1 MFLRSAIA
9 AFSMYSRIPMPGIVW
24 NERTTRYLLC
34 WFPAVGL
41 AISAAQFFL
50 LALLRWS
57 DTGAVLKGVLLA
69 ALPLLITG
77 GIHLDGFLDAVDAR
91 TSCAPW
97 EKKLEILKD
106 PHIGA
111 FAAIY
116 CGIYLLLSAGAWSEA
131 GLRAMRIMVYVFPL
145 ERAMSGYLALKLPD
159 ARAGGS
165 LAQLK
170 DSSPRKFAFDR
181 GGGMRR
187 RGTVCRMETGAGRAL
202 RDGDCNHLLP
212 AHGHAG
218 LWRRDRRPGRMVS
231 AGQRACG
238 AADAGHSGENGVKK
252 ESAR

>member
-9 AFSMYSRIPMPGIVW
+9 AFSMYSRIPMPRIVW

-50 LALLRWS
+50 LAFLRWS

-77 GIHLDGFLDAVDAR
+77 GIHLDGFLDTVDAR

-116 CGIYLLLSAGAWSEA
+116 CGIYLLLTAGAWSEA

-145 ERAMSGYLALKLPD
+145 ERAMSGFLALKLPD

-170 DSSPRKFAFDR
+170 DSSPRKYTKGLLLIEAA
-181 GGGMRR
+181 
-187 RGTVCRMETGAGRAL
+187 VCVVGVLFVEWKLGL
-202 RDGDCNHLLP
+202 
-212 AHGHAG
+212 AG
-218 LWRRDRRPGRMVS
+218 LCAMAIVTIYYRRMAMRDFGGVTGDLAGWYLQVSELAVLLTLVIAAKMV
-231 AGQRACG
+231 
-238 AADAGHSGENGVKK
+238 
-252 ESAR
+252 

>member
-77 GIHLDGFLDAVDAR
+77 GIHLDGFLDTVDAR

-170 DSSPRKFAFDR
+170 DSSPRKYTKALLLIEAA
-181 GGGMRR
+181 
-187 RGTVCRMETGAGRAL
+187 VCVVGVLSVEWKLGL
-202 RDGDCNHLLP
+202 
-212 AHGHAG
+212 AG
-218 LWRRDRRPGRMVS
+218 LCAMAIVTIYYRRMAMRDFGGVTGDLAGWYLQVSELAVLLTLVIAAKMV
-231 AGQRACG
+231 
-238 AADAGHSGENGVKK
+238 
-252 ESAR
+252 